1 MITIFNRCFVEG
13 CWLQKKQ
20 GTRGYVSYRNYCLHM
35 GTQHGYLER
44 IMESDYRPEIQELQ
58 LALVEAGHGHKGI
71 IGCRFSSCQG
81 DKPIQFNRESSREL
95 KLHYTNVHY
104 KKYFP
109 IDPKTRIS
117 PGFVKSGARVVCN
130 ECSAATGSTVYLQGE
145 QSAVIGHLV
154 VKHDTLREVLTSVKD
169 VPETEDVI
177 KDLYVDK

>member
-1 MITIFNRCFVEG
+1 MEG

-20 GTRGYVSYRNYCLHM
+20 GTRGLVNYLNYCVHM
-35 GTQHGYLER
+35 GSQHGVLEK
-44 IMESDYRPEIQELQ
+44 IMESDYRPEIQDLHK
-58 LALVEAGHGHKGI
+58 ALVEAGLANKGI
-71 IGCRFSSCQG
+71 AGCRFTSCQG
-81 DKPIQFNRESSREL
+81 LQFNRESSREM

-117 PGFVKSGARVVCN
+117 PGFVKNGGRAVCG
-130 ECSAATGSTVYLQGE
+130 ECSEAAGSTVYLHSE

-154 VKHDTLREVLTSVKD
+154 VKHDKLREILTSVKD

-177 KDLYVDK
+177 KDIYSDK